1 VENQECQAPID
12 CQVADC
18 AEFARVAILAARS
31 KPTRV
36 CVAHIRETLESNS
49 ALIEIRRLDCPLCAR
64 SGCRRDAVTQ
74 VDHDEAGA
82 LPVCQGHLDDLSWM
96 AMPPDLLSDLP
107 GWSHE

>member
-1 VENQECQAPID
+1 MKTQECPAPID

-18 AEFARVAILAARS
+18 AEFARVAIRTAHS
-31 KPTRV
+31 KSTQV
-36 CVAHIRETLESNS
+36 CLAHIRATLEANS
-49 ALIEIRRLDCPLCAR
+49 ALIEIRRLDCPQCAR

-82 LPVCQGHLDDLSWM
+82 LPVCGRHLDDLSWM
-96 AMPPDLLSDLP
+96 AMPSDLLSDLP